1 MLFIGE
7 PTPTIDDKSIEAAAR
22 EMLRER
28 IEATPWYRIGMTSK
42 QRQQAIE
49 REVETYWRL
58 FVLDAAKQLHVA
70 CEDDKRQPSET
81 RSSD

>member
-7 PTPTIDDKSIEAAAR
+7 PMPTIHDKSIEAAAR

-58 FVLDAAKQLHVA
+58 FIPDAAKQLHVA
-70 CEDDKRQPSET
+70 PEDDERQRSKAQPS
-81 RSSD
+81 D